1 MSFNDLAEA
10 EVKRWITAESQS
22 TRGFIDLNYPWSYFV
37 TLFRCADTGLK
48 VKIGQKL
55 TLKGKMFAKFSSAEF
70 SSYCVLDELPSHLS
84 LVFRF
89 QMNVYF
95 ASQGVGLL
103 GSS

>member
-1 MSFNDLAEA
+1 MLILDWN
-10 EVKRWITAESQS
+10 KGKNW
-22 TRGFIDLNYPWSYFV
+22 P
-37 TLFRCADTGLK
+37 
-48 VKIGQKL
+48 KI
-55 TLKGKMFAKFSSAEF
+55 TLKGKMLAKFSSAEF
-70 SSYCVLDELPSHLS
+70 CSYCVLDELPGHLC

>member
-1 MSFNDLAEA
+1 MLILD
-10 EVKRWITAESQS
+10 W
-22 TRGFIDLNYPWSYFV
+22 
-37 TLFRCADTGLK
+37 TGIK

-55 TLKGKMFAKFSSAEF
+55 TLKGKMIAKFSSAEF
-70 SSYCVLDELPSHLS
+70 CSYCVLDELPGHLS

>member
-1 MSFNDLAEA
+1 MLILDWN
-10 EVKRWITAESQS
+10 KGKNW
-22 TRGFIDLNYPWSYFV
+22 P
-37 TLFRCADTGLK
+37 K
-48 VKIGQKL
+48 
-55 TLKGKMFAKFSSAEF
+55 TLKGKMLAKFSSAEF
-70 SSYCVLDELPSHLS
+70 CSYCVLDELPGHLS